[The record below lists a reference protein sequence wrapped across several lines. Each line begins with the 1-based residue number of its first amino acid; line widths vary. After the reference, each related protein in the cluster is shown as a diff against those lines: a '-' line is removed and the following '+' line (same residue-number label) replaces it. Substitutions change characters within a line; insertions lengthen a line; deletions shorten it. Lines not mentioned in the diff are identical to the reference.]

1 MAVLADHIADHGGE
15 IGRLTPKLTARVGA
29 LAPVEAL
36 DPETTRQLLVEAVTD
51 LMQRAARDR
60 PLLLVLDDIQWAD
73 RNTMLLIRRLVRS
86 SSSVPLM
93 VIGTYRSANA
103 DRGELGGLLGQLRN
117 MPTVTDLA
125 VGGLSASEL
134 LALLEGAAGRAL
146 DHDGEAVAAYLLEET
161 SGNPFFVAELLR
173 HFVETGV
180 LGTDASGTWRVEID
194 MATVAVPRTVRAV
207 LQQRLGRLGDEAVR
221 VLGVAS
227 VAGREFDSDLMAAVL
242 GRDEMAVLDA
252 IEAAVDASLV
262 REVDVGRFEF
272 THALVQ
278 HTLYDG
284 LGATRRGLHHR
295 QLAVAIETGQG
306 DEAPAGVV
314 ANHWASTGRDD
325 RAKVAEWARRAGAA
339 AIAALSPEDAVRW
352 FRQALDAVGEDDH
365 QRLDLLIEL
374 GDAQRWADTDAFR
387 QTLLDAAALAE
398 RLGDD
403 RALVRA
409 ALANNRGGA
418 SRAGMVDDQRV
429 EVLERALAAA
439 GPDDSSDRACL
450 LATLAIELSQ
460 GGEWERRIALAEEA
474 VACARGL
481 GDELTLLRVLLLT
494 TEATRL
500 PTTLDRR
507 LIDTEQLFSIA
518 KRLGDPVLLGI
529 AAVREV
535 RVNIE
540 AAAFDQVDEAMAVLD
555 EVAHLDPYVRMNRLS
570 LKAVLAQVAGDLPGA
585 LALAEEARV
594 VGEAE
599 PDALAVYVATAA
611 QILWDMGALGTL
623 LPMIEHTVRDQPGVT
638 GFRAVLGIAYCDVD
652 RLDEAAEIL
661 RYEVETGFAEHPFNP
676 LWLITMSVVA
686 SLCIELGDR
695 EAAARLYE
703 ILQPW
708 SGRANSSVVSINGL
722 VSETLAGLA
731 LVAGDLERV
740 ELDVAD
746 ALEQAN
752 RVGARVSATRTRLV
766 HARLLAAR
774 HRPGDPEQALA
785 EVRAVEA
792 EAAAMGM
799 ATVRRR
805 AASLAESI
813 DTMRES
819 DA

>member
-1 MAVLADHIADHGGE
+1 
-15 IGRLTPKLTARVGA
+15 
-29 LAPVEAL
+29 
-36 DPETTRQLLVEAVTD
+36 
-51 LMQRAARDR
+51 
-60 PLLLVLDDIQWAD
+60 
-73 RNTMLLIRRLVRS
+73 
-86 SSSVPLM
+86 
-93 VIGTYRSANA
+93 
-103 DRGELGGLLGQLRN
+103 
-117 MPTVTDLA
+117 
-125 VGGLSASEL
+125 
-134 LALLEGAAGRAL
+134 
-146 DHDGEAVAAYLLEET
+146 
-161 SGNPFFVAELLR
+161 
-173 HFVETGV
+173 
-180 LGTDASGTWRVEID
+180 
-194 MATVAVPRTVRAV
+194 
-207 LQQRLGRLGDEAVR
+207 
-221 VLGVAS
+221 
-227 VAGREFDSDLMAAVL
+227 
-242 GRDEMAVLDA
+242 
-252 IEAAVDASLV
+252 
-262 REVDVGRFEF
+262 
-272 THALVQ
+272 
-278 HTLYDG
+278 
-284 LGATRRGLHHR
+284 LHHR
-295 QLAVAIETGQG
+295 QLAVAIEHAHG
-306 DEAPAGVV
+306 EHAPAGVV
-314 ANHWASTGRDD
+314 ATHWASTGRDD

-352 FRQALDAVGEDDH
+352 FRQALDAVGADDH

-418 SRAGMVDDQRV
+418 SRAGVVDEQRV
-429 EVLERALAAA
+429 EVLERALTAA
-439 GPDDSSDRACL
+439 GPGDSSERARL

-474 VACARGL
+474 VACARRL
-481 GDELTLLRVLLLT
+481 GDDLTLLRVLLLT

-500 PTTLDRR
+500 PATLDQR
-507 LIDTEQLFSIA
+507 LIDIEQLFSIA

-540 AAAFDQVDEAMAVLD
+540 AAAFDRVDEAMSVLD

-570 LKAVLAQVAGDLPGA
+570 LKAVLAQIAGDLPGA

-611 QILWDMGALGTL
+611 QILWDMGALGKL
-623 LPMIEHTVRDQPGVT
+623 LPMIERTVRDHPGVT

-661 RYEVETGFAEHPFNP
+661 RHEAATGFAEHPLNP

-695 EAAARLYE
+695 DAAAQLYE

-708 SGRANSSVVSINGL
+708 RGRANSSVVSINGL
-722 VSETLAGLA
+722 VSESLAGLA
-731 LVAGDLERV
+731 LVAGDLDRV
-740 ELDVAD
+740 ERDVD
-746 ALEQAN
+746 EALEQAN
-752 RVGARVSATRTRLV
+752 RVGARVSAARTRL
-766 HARLLAAR
+766 ARARMLAAR
-774 HRPGDPEQALA
+774 GRPGDPELALA
-785 EVRAVEA
+785 ELHAVEE

-799 ATVRRR
+799 ATVHRR
-805 AASLAESI
+805 ATSLAESI
-813 DTMRES
+813 DARKES